1 MCIEERPM
9 SDLYES
15 IIVKGYNENKV
26 FQPILDLARLKYESD
41 RIYALTLD
49 DDHRVLC
56 IIDESNQ
63 DIDLYTFPFKFHDYL
78 EVYWYKFNIEQIS
91 IEEKEL
97 LIQWGF
103 LIQKDIKE
111 SILANTIPLNL
122 EKSGGKEKK
131 MRRKIKDISL
141 LLQRHLDRHL
151 AWYGLVTCF
160 YFQFIFIPCIFGLIS
175 DSGHNTIARIIIMM
189 VIIDLSELTLDILDI
204 IRGTKNK
211 D

>member
-131 MRRKIKDISL
+131 SK
-141 LLQRHLDRHL
+141 Q
-151 AWYGLVTCF
+151 
-160 YFQFIFIPCIFGLIS
+160 
-175 DSGHNTIARIIIMM
+175 
-189 VIIDLSELTLDILDI
+189 
-204 IRGTKNK
+204 
-211 D
+211 